1 MCQAFN
7 LKKVF
12 LLFFSR
18 LFFRRPFFRR
28 LFVLGLLASFC
39 AASGHAYADTKRLMI
54 FGDSLVAGYGL
65 SAEEGFTGQL
75 QTRLEDEAMAIEVIN
90 AGVSGDTSAGGLA
103 RLNWSLAEKPDYI
116 LIVLGGNDL
125 LRGINPA
132 DTRQNLDQI
141 LARLQA
147 LGVKTFLAGMLA
159 PVNLGPEYGAEFN
172 PIYPELAKK
181 YDTGFYPFFLKDVA
195 LVPKLNQRDGLHP
208 NAEGVAKIID
218 EMMPILRPFL
228 S

>member
-7 LKKVF
+7 QKKVF
-12 LLFFSR
+12 R
-18 LFFRRPFFRR
+18 LFFRR
-28 LFVLGLLASFC
+28 LFILGLLASFFT
-39 AASGHAYADTKRLMI
+39 ASSLAYADTKRLMI

-65 SAEEGFTGQL
+65 PVEDGFTGQL

-103 RLNWSLAEKPDYI
+103 RLDWSLVEKPDYI

-141 LARLQA
+141 LARLQM
-147 LGVKTFLAGMLA
+147 LGVQTFLAGMLA

-181 YDTGFYPFFLKDVA
+181 YRTGFYPFFLKDVA

-228 S
+228 R